1 MLTAQFVLVNVVIA
15 VLMKHLEESNKE
27 AKEDAEMDAEI
38 ELEMSRGAT
47 TPASCGS
54 RGGAVAPES
63 RATYRSQETMKLDSA
78 VQVKHPALVIGH
90 TKRLHFLCSG

>member
-1 MLTAQFVLVNVVIA
+1 
-15 VLMKHLEESNKE
+15 MKHLEESNKE

-47 TPASCGS
+47 TSATGGS

-63 RATYRSQETMKLDSA
+63 RAPYRSQETMKSESA
-78 VQVKHPALVIGH
+78 VQVKHQALVIVH
-90 TKRLHFLCSG
+90 AVRLLLFLGSG